1 MSHWI
6 KAFSDIWPQLMRMS
20 STGAVPMLNNRLTI
34 TKCIHNGEANVW
46 PGADRV
52 TRPRRIRR
60 LGRCLMSSTT
70 PMTTPMRSVRGLF
83 IHSARP
89 RPSSSYICLSI
100 LSSVWPHIQFPS
112 VRMLDSGN
120 RKKGQP
126 PLLSQLWRRRVEKEE
141 GGPRATELAF
151 QSSMAR
157 GVCNK

>member
-6 KAFSDIWPQLMRMS
+6 KAFSDVWPQLMRMS
-20 STGAVPMLNNRLTI
+20 STGAVPMLNNRLMI

-70 PMTTPMRSVRGLF
+70 PMSTSMRSVRGLF

-100 LSSVWPHIQFPS
+100 LSSVWPHIQLQRSSP
-112 VRMLDSGN
+112 RCGCWTPAIGKRGN
-120 RKKGQP
+120 RRYCRNFGGGGWKK
-126 PLLSQLWRRRVEKEE
+126 RRV
-141 GGPRATELAF
+141 GHGP
-151 QSSMAR
+151 Q
-157 GVCNK
+157 N